1 MFQEGKLDTLIISAC
16 RVYKTRYA
24 SEFMVDY
31 YVQQGVPRERVFEFR
46 QDAYS
51 TIEEARLLIRQFR
64 LQNLDTVVI
73 VTTSFHTARTRRIFR
88 KLAGGYPVVM
98 VAAAEYNVYD
108 PNAFWSNRESLKL
121 WFDEWTKTFFTVFEL
136 AKSGPESDKAQY
148 QGLTPDTSSSASAE
162 EPDAPDEAPAA
173 DSLHTAA
180 DSATAGATG
189 GTGDA
194 LTEISGDSAKG
205 AAGAHVGKQEARTAL
220 DSAVSTKADSIQN
233 RKDSI
238 KAHKD
243 SANSAN
249 SVKAKAAEDKAP
261 AKEPEAK
268 KTLPKAVKK
277 PATTSAKP
285 DSKSDAKDGKKTSS
299 TKDAAKA
306 SDKASDRKQ
315 DKTRPKK

>member
-1 MFQEGKLDTLIISAC
+1 L
-16 RVYKTRYA
+16 
-24 SEFMVDY
+24 VDY

-73 VTTSFHTARTRRIFR
+73 VTTNYHTARTRRIFR
-88 KLAGGYPVVM
+88 KLAGGYPVVL
-98 VAAAEYNVYD
+98 VAAADYNVYD

-121 WFDEWTKTFFTVFEL
+121 WFDEWTRTFFTAIEL

-148 QGLTPDTSSSASAE
+148 QGLTPDTTSAGFSE
-162 EPDAPDEAPAA
+162 EPTVPESSPPTV
-173 DSLHTAA
+173 SPHSSA
-180 DSATAGATG
+180 DSATDSAAG
-189 GTGDA
+189 GTGETSA
-194 LTEISGDSAKG
+194 ETSADSAKS
-205 AAGAHVGKQEARTAL
+205 AGTHAGKQETRTAL
-220 DSAVSTKADSIQN
+220 DSAVSAKADSIEN

-243 SANSAN
+243 

-268 KTLPKAVKK
+268 KPLPKAVKK
-277 PATTSAKP
+277 PATSSTKS
-285 DSKSDAKDGKKTSS
+285 DSKTEGKDSKKASS

-306 SDKASDRKQ
+306 SDKKQ
-315 DKTRPKK
+315 EKTRPKK